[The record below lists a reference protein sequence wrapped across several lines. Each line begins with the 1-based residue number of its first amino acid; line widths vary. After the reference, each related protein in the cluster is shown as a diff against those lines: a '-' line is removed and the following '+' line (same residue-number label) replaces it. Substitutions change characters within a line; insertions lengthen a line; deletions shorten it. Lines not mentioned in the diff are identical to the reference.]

1 MALVVYET
9 KKELSGIDNEFACV
23 TENGES
29 RGILLIQPGAQI
41 ILQFP
46 NISLKHD
53 IWILIRFFFLVKE
66 EFINESIGHCNLM
79 IAQSYFR
86 ILSNTKLAF

>member
-29 RGILLIQPGAQI
+29 RGILPIQPGAQI

-53 IWILIRFFFLVKE
+53 I
-66 EFINESIGHCNLM
+66 
-79 IAQSYFR
+79 
-86 ILSNTKLAF
+86 